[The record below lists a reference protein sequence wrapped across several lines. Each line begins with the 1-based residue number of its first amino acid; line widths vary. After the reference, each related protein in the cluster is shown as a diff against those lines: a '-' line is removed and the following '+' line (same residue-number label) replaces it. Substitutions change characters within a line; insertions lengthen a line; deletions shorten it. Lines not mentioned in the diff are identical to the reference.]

1 MIPEPKIQ
9 NDLHRRF
16 SSGAKY
22 ILLHLNNY
30 RFSKNNPDK
39 DGPYIHREHLENR
52 LESWLLNSSKSG
64 SYLVSGYRGMGK
76 SSLVDK
82 VLSKISKELQPSLER
97 WWNIATLILFALS
110 AVYVCHPTI
119 HPILAIGIYF
129 AIILVIA
136 FINALNRVKHEV
148 GVRAFPNGHIFS
160 KEKIRKILFHFDK
173 SEQSYRRI
181 SIKINLG
188 KEVLNA
194 KDVMCLIATH
204 IRNRY
209 RDYLETRHNRPLRK
223 CFMSLLT
230 VALCRV

>member
-30 RFSKNNPDK
+30 RFSKSNPDK

-82 VLSKISKELQPSLER
+82 VIERVTKESNHDLER
-97 WWNIATLILFALS
+97 IWNVAIVAVFVLAVAYIGSNNISWLIGGTAF
-110 AVYVCHPTI
+110 
-119 HPILAIGIYF
+119 
-129 AIILVIA
+129 ILVALLIS
-136 FINALNRVKHEV
+136 FINHLNIIKNEV
-148 GVRAFPNGHIFS
+148 GISIFPNGHIFLR
-160 KEKIRKILFHFDK
+160 EKIKKILAHYDK
-173 SEQSYRRI
+173 SQQNYKRI
-181 SIKINLG
+181 SIRINLG
-188 KEVLNA
+188 KEVVNA

-230 VALCRV
+230 VALCCV